1 MTSDSTTLLS
11 LDLGT
16 THCKA
21 SLFDLKG
28 QALYIA
34 SRANPAQRSPKGYSF
49 YDPERLWQS
58 VEALLSEVEGWRRT
72 QDGRWPPAAALGIA
86 SMAETG
92 LLFDPQLNAPRT
104 PFIPWFDPIATAQ
117 AEALSRRFNAQ
128 ERFYRTGLRPAFK
141 YSLPKI
147 VWLKDQEAGLLDNA
161 IWLCA
166 ADYIVYR
173 LCAAFATDYTLAGR
187 TYAFRIDQK
196 EWDVEALMA
205 LDLPNGLFPPARPSG
220 QPAGTAQ
227 PGLEALGL
235 LPGTPVAVAGH
246 DHICAAFAAELLGGL
261 QGATIFDSIG
271 TAEALTGAFPERPLG
286 EADFCSGF
294 SFGLYSAPGK
304 LYWLGGLSASGGSIE
319 WLRNILGEPPL
330 SYAEMDA
337 LLDSRP
343 ADPTGILYFPYLAG
357 SGSPHSDS
365 RVRAAFV
372 GLDAAHTRADL
383 YKAVLEGAALETE
396 FMRRSAEQVTGAP
409 IERILAS
416 GGGTRNRRWMQIKAD
431 VFGCPLEALSIA
443 ETTLLGAALLAG
455 LGCGV
460 YPDAQTAS
468 ARLANH
474 ELARFESDP
483 SRHAIY
489 RQLYETGY
497 LPLQSALRGFGV
509 WRE

>member
-1 MTSDSTTLLS
+1 MTPDPTTLLS

-21 SLFDLKG
+21 GLFSLEG
-28 QALYIA
+28 QALYIT

-49 YDPERLWQS
+49 YDPETLWRS
-58 VEALLSEVEGWRRT
+58 VEALLSEVEGWRRA
-72 QDGRWPPAAALGIA
+72 QGRRWPPAAALGVA

-92 LLFDPQLNAPRT
+92 LLFDLEQKTPRT
-104 PFIPWFDPIATAQ
+104 PFIPWFDPIATPQ
-117 AEALSRRFNAQ
+117 AEALSLRFNVQ

-147 VWLKDQEAGLLDNA
+147 VWLKDQDAGLMDSV

-173 LCAAFATDYTLAGR
+173 LCAAFATDYSLAGR

-196 EWDVEALMA
+196 EWDVEALTA
-205 LDLPNGLFPPARPSG
+205 LGLPNDLFPPARPSG

-246 DHICAAFAAELLGGL
+246 DHICAAFAAELLGGM
-261 QGATIFDSIG
+261 QGATVFDSIG

-286 EADFCSGF
+286 EADFHSGF
-294 SFGLYSAPGK
+294 SFGLYGAPGK

-330 SYAEMDA
+330 SYTEMDA
-337 LLDSRP
+337 LLDSHP
-343 ADPTGILYFPYLAG
+343 TNPTGILYFPYLAG
-357 SGSPHSDS
+357 SGSPHSNS

-372 GLDAAHTRADL
+372 GLDAVHTRADL
-383 YKAVLEGAALETE
+383 YQAVLEGAALEIE
-396 FMRRSAEQVTGAP
+396 FMRRSAERVTGTP
-409 IERILAS
+409 VERILAS

-431 VFGCPLEALSIA
+431 VFGCPLEVLAIP
-443 ETTLLGAALLAG
+443 ETTLLGAAILAG
-455 LGCGV
+455 LGCEV
-460 YPDAQTAS
+460 YPDAQSTA
-468 ARLANH
+468 AWLAGH
-474 ELARFESDP
+474 ELARFEPDP

-497 LPLQSALRGFGV
+497 LPLQEALRSLGV
-509 WRE
+509 WRG